1 MRAARAMGKVGK
13 CLQTPVVTSSTTFS
27 SHQNSNQE
35 VKETMAAPQ
44 SQAAVDMMAEFQA
57 GVTAALR
64 SWSALRTAV
73 ETEWGGAESH
83 AKAEDL
89 RANILSQF
97 DTSGK
102 PKMQQEE
109 LEDNLADYMEEE
121 FSVVLE
127 DGSERQLAD
136 VIYRMYEACAKGD
149 VTLCRQVVANAQT
162 VVTSQPAQKAV
173 VQTEGELDEDDDDDN
188 MGSSMQ
194 VQTAATA
201 ASYASEGLFGPVPT
215 AKPQAA
221 NVPPPRQLGEA
232 APEKPQVEVDD
243 DGFAAVAPR
252 KGRRGR

>member
-1 MRAARAMGKVGK
+1 
-13 CLQTPVVTSSTTFS
+13 
-27 SHQNSNQE
+27 
-35 VKETMAAPQ
+35 MAAPQ
-44 SQAAVDMMAEFQA
+44 PQAVDMMAEFQA

-64 SWSALRTAV
+64 SWSALRTSV

-89 RANILSQF
+89 RTNILSQF

-136 VIYRMYEACAKGD
+136 VIYRMYEACARGD

-162 VVTSQPAQKAV
+162 VVTSLPAQKAV

-188 MGSSMQ
+188 MGSSIQ
-194 VQTAATA
+194 AVSSAAAA

-215 AKPQAA
+215 AKPQVA
-221 NVPPPRQLGEA
+221 NAPPPRQLGEA

>member
-1 MRAARAMGKVGK
+1 
-13 CLQTPVVTSSTTFS
+13 
-27 SHQNSNQE
+27 
-35 VKETMAAPQ
+35 MAAPQ
-44 SQAAVDMMAEFQA
+44 PQAATDMMAEFQA

-89 RANILSQF
+89 RTNILSQF

-121 FSVVLE
+121 FSVCLE

-136 VIYRMYEACAKGD
+136 TIYRMYDACARGD
-149 VTLCRQVVANAQT
+149 ATLCRQVVANAQT
-162 VVTSQPAQKAV
+162 VMTSQPAQKAV
-173 VQTEGELDEDDDDDN
+173 VQTEGELDDDDDDN
-188 MGSSMQ
+188 DALGSSMQ
-194 VQTAATA
+194 ASSATAA

-215 AKPQAA
+215 AKPQATA
-221 NVPPPRQLGEA
+221 PPPRQLGEA
-232 APEKPQVEVDD
+232 APEKPQIEVDD

-252 KGRRGR
+252 KGRKGR